1 MARQTHPYR
10 KVSLGLL
17 LLFLGLWLKLL
28 IPAGIAWAGLI
39 MQRPVLPSE
48 NVIELILVGLFLL
61 DVGGRFLC
69 FWAPA
74 EPPSILSISTAVVID
89 VFVMMVLLLN
99 FWTPLFGFLE
109 RLKPS
114 VPKWA
119 EPIVSQWGALA
130 LLQLSGYVV
139 FLLFLVWLAG
149 HLHRRV
155 LVSLARWVFG
165 IFMALIVVA
174 LSWVVTFSATGVPGL
189 QTAVLVA
196 RVGLSVCGGLALV
209 ALFMNRR
216 MSIVLRGVLALIVGV
231 GLFAVFYEGSG
242 FFGMLLNATTVYVF
256 LMLLLLFLYS
266 GLLFALRA
274 ALQDAFRGRF
284 GEAA

>member
-28 IPAGIAWAGLI
+28 IPAGIAWGGLL
-39 MQRPVLPSE
+39 MHRPVMPSG
-48 NVIELILVGLFLL
+48 NLIELILVGLFLL

-114 VPKWA
+114 VPQWA
-119 EPIVSQWGALA
+119 APFVSQWGALA
-130 LLQLSGYVV
+130 LLQLGGYVV

-149 HLHRRV
+149 HLHRRA
-155 LVSLARWVFG
+155 LVTLARWVFG
-165 IFMALIVVA
+165 IFVALIVVA
-174 LSWVVTFSATGVPGL
+174 LSWIITFVLTGVPGA
-189 QTAVLVA
+189 QTALLVV
-196 RVGLSVCGGLALV
+196 RVGLSVCGGVALLALS
-209 ALFMNRR
+209 LNRR
-216 MSIVLRGVLALIVGV
+216 VSIVLRVVLALIVCV
-231 GLFAVFYEGSG
+231 GLFAVFHEGRG
-242 FFGMLLNATTVYVF
+242 FLGMLLNTTTVYVF